1 MWFLKLSVPFHNE
14 VLRLTQYK
22 FNYVDLRKFSKS
34 SDFEEKVIWNEIKGK
49 EILSKTFSFLPILN
63 FVLSEKLPG
72 VNPKASWVCS
82 LFPKLPQQKMSF
94 FWLNF

>member
-34 SDFEEKVIWNEIKGK
+34 SDFEEKVI
-49 EILSKTFSFLPILN
+49 
-63 FVLSEKLPG
+63 
-72 VNPKASWVCS
+72 
-82 LFPKLPQQKMSF
+82 
-94 FWLNF
+94 